1 MNSTYWSGH
10 FTTNTTNTENPEE
23 IVLWS
28 SGMGWENA
36 TICAEGMYCA
46 GKDNHALCPDSCPPG
61 QICKTAATMEDSPSG
76 GYCPVS
82 SIVEIKC
89 KGLQGCNDSGQRRFH
104 PTITFVL
111 FILSLN
117 LCVTGLFFFR
127 NKITKSA
134 KVSKAK
140 KAEKAKEKKENTVE
154 VEQSVRKSILP
165 VISNPIDIEFDRIR
179 LKLPNI
185 GTIMQGAS
193 GSMKHGTITAIM
205 GPSGAGKTTMLNLL
219 SGKVDRTSGIIKING
234 EEREMCEFKDVI
246 GFAPQV
252 DTMHRNLTV
261 EEIITHNALMRLPIN
276 MSKEEK
282 LQRVDDVL
290 EVLEIDHV
298 RDTIIGDARVRG
310 LSGGQL
316 KRANI
321 AMEMVSNPK
330 LLCLDEPTSGLD
342 SLTSFV
348 VLKALKEMAQTGVN
362 VIVVLHQPKKEIF
375 ELFNQ
380 VLLLANGGLTAF
392 IGSPIEMIS
401 YFENL
406 GFPMPPG
413 SNPADF
419 AMDVLGCVVPH
430 ATNPHFKTEDFVL
443 AWMTADENPNAMSL
457 EEAKSLLA
465 DAASDTV
472 DKVTIYSRLRK
483 VRQYLSDIWAH
494 FASGFKKNSSTS
506 DLALP
511 GMFQQ
516 TILLTYRAFLQRIRS
531 PMMTVSTLI
540 AYVVLGT
547 ILPANFTSIDNFVMY
562 NGLLEGLESQ
572 YNGGVIA
579 YVRQNVKPMDNI
591 CAIMGI
597 MNTFA
602 AIACCVSVSI
612 LGGNERL
619 VFFRETSTGQ
629 SVVAYFF
636 SKVIET
642 LAFMPLYA
650 VAFIMV
656 AMMFDIWF
664 IQTIGTYYIFTILL
678 FLSMYSIGMLCSLFF
693 VNAAVFSL
701 GANLIIITVFSGVT
715 NAIGDASSSFA
726 KFVKC
731 FPIFWTTQG
740 IVTEELKQYDYIFD
754 VAKLNEETPDSI
766 DNALGAGSASPGA
779 GMGKGWNLDTGVGGN
794 IGYCIIALLGWYL
807 LVLLTMKLSSFK
819 KHR

>member
-1 MNSTYWSGH
+1 
-10 FTTNTTNTENPEE
+10 
-23 IVLWS
+23 
-28 SGMGWENA
+28 
-36 TICAEGMYCA
+36 
-46 GKDNHALCPDSCPPG
+46 
-61 QICKTAATMEDSPSG
+61 MEDCPSG

-165 VISNPIDIEFDRIR
+165 VISNPIDIEFERIR
-179 LKLPNI
+179 LKLPSI

-261 EEIITHNALMRLPIN
+261 EDIIIHNALMRLPVN

-380 VLLLANGGLTAF
+380 VLLLAKGGLTAF

-602 AIACCVSVSI
+602 AIACCVSVSV

>member
-1 MNSTYWSGH
+1 
-10 FTTNTTNTENPEE
+10 
-23 IVLWS
+23 
-28 SGMGWENA
+28 
-36 TICAEGMYCA
+36 
-46 GKDNHALCPDSCPPG
+46 
-61 QICKTAATMEDSPSG
+61 
-76 GYCPVS
+76 
-82 SIVEIKC
+82 
-89 KGLQGCNDSGQRRFH
+89 
-104 PTITFVL
+104 
-111 FILSLN
+111 
-117 LCVTGLFFFR
+117 
-127 NKITKSA
+127 
-134 KVSKAK
+134 
-140 KAEKAKEKKENTVE
+140 
-154 VEQSVRKSILP
+154 
-165 VISNPIDIEFDRIR
+165 
-179 LKLPNI
+179 
-185 GTIMQGAS
+185 
-193 GSMKHGTITAIM
+193 
-205 GPSGAGKTTMLNLL
+205 
-219 SGKVDRTSGIIKING
+219 
-234 EEREMCEFKDVI
+234 
-246 GFAPQV
+246 
-252 DTMHRNLTV
+252 
-261 EEIITHNALMRLPIN
+261 
-276 MSKEEK
+276 
-282 LQRVDDVL
+282 
-290 EVLEIDHV
+290 
-298 RDTIIGDARVRG
+298 
-310 LSGGQL
+310 
-316 KRANI
+316 
-321 AMEMVSNPK
+321 
-330 LLCLDEPTSGLD
+330 
-342 SLTSFV
+342 
-348 VLKALKEMAQTGVN
+348 
-362 VIVVLHQPKKEIF
+362 
-375 ELFNQ
+375 
-380 VLLLANGGLTAF
+380 
-392 IGSPIEMIS
+392 
-401 YFENL
+401 
-406 GFPMPPG
+406 
-413 SNPADF
+413 
-419 AMDVLGCVVPH
+419 
-430 ATNPHFKTEDFVL
+430 
-443 AWMTADENPNAMSL
+443 
-457 EEAKSLLA
+457 
-465 DAASDTV
+465 
-472 DKVTIYSRLRK
+472 
-483 VRQYLSDIWAH
+483 
-494 FASGFKKNSSTS
+494 
-506 DLALP
+506 
-511 GMFQQ
+511 
-516 TILLTYRAFLQRIRS
+516 
-531 PMMTVSTLI
+531 MMTVSTLI

-602 AIACCVSVSI
+602 AIACCVSVSV

>member
-1 MNSTYWSGH
+1 
-10 FTTNTTNTENPEE
+10 
-23 IVLWS
+23 
-28 SGMGWENA
+28 
-36 TICAEGMYCA
+36 
-46 GKDNHALCPDSCPPG
+46 
-61 QICKTAATMEDSPSG
+61 
-76 GYCPVS
+76 
-82 SIVEIKC
+82 
-89 KGLQGCNDSGQRRFH
+89 
-104 PTITFVL
+104 
-111 FILSLN
+111 
-117 LCVTGLFFFR
+117 
-127 NKITKSA
+127 
-134 KVSKAK
+134 
-140 KAEKAKEKKENTVE
+140 
-154 VEQSVRKSILP
+154 
-165 VISNPIDIEFDRIR
+165 
-179 LKLPNI
+179 
-185 GTIMQGAS
+185 
-193 GSMKHGTITAIM
+193 
-205 GPSGAGKTTMLNLL
+205 
-219 SGKVDRTSGIIKING
+219 
-234 EEREMCEFKDVI
+234 
-246 GFAPQV
+246 
-252 DTMHRNLTV
+252 
-261 EEIITHNALMRLPIN
+261 
-276 MSKEEK
+276 
-282 LQRVDDVL
+282 
-290 EVLEIDHV
+290 
-298 RDTIIGDARVRG
+298 
-310 LSGGQL
+310 
-316 KRANI
+316 
-321 AMEMVSNPK
+321 
-330 LLCLDEPTSGLD
+330 
-342 SLTSFV
+342 
-348 VLKALKEMAQTGVN
+348 
-362 VIVVLHQPKKEIF
+362 
-375 ELFNQ
+375 
-380 VLLLANGGLTAF
+380 
-392 IGSPIEMIS
+392 
-401 YFENL
+401 
-406 GFPMPPG
+406 
-413 SNPADF
+413 
-419 AMDVLGCVVPH
+419 
-430 ATNPHFKTEDFVL
+430 
-443 AWMTADENPNAMSL
+443 
-457 EEAKSLLA
+457 
-465 DAASDTV
+465 
-472 DKVTIYSRLRK
+472 
-483 VRQYLSDIWAH
+483 
-494 FASGFKKNSSTS
+494 
-506 DLALP
+506 
-511 GMFQQ
+511 
-516 TILLTYRAFLQRIRS
+516 
-531 PMMTVSTLI
+531 
-540 AYVVLGT
+540 
-547 ILPANFTSIDNFVMY
+547 MY

-602 AIACCVSVSI
+602 AIACCVSVSV

>member
-1 MNSTYWSGH
+1 LYQ
-10 FTTNTTNTENPEE
+10 PE
-23 IVLWS
+23 
-28 SGMGWENA
+28 
-36 TICAEGMYCA
+36 
-46 GKDNHALCPDSCPPG
+46 
-61 QICKTAATMEDSPSG
+61 
-76 GYCPVS
+76 
-82 SIVEIKC
+82 
-89 KGLQGCNDSGQRRFH
+89 
-104 PTITFVL
+104 
-111 FILSLN
+111 
-117 LCVTGLFFFR
+117 
-127 NKITKSA
+127 
-134 KVSKAK
+134 
-140 KAEKAKEKKENTVE
+140 
-154 VEQSVRKSILP
+154 
-165 VISNPIDIEFDRIR
+165 
-179 LKLPNI
+179 
-185 GTIMQGAS
+185 
-193 GSMKHGTITAIM
+193 
-205 GPSGAGKTTMLNLL
+205 
-219 SGKVDRTSGIIKING
+219 
-234 EEREMCEFKDVI
+234 
-246 GFAPQV
+246 
-252 DTMHRNLTV
+252 
-261 EEIITHNALMRLPIN
+261 
-276 MSKEEK
+276 
-282 LQRVDDVL
+282 
-290 EVLEIDHV
+290 
-298 RDTIIGDARVRG
+298 
-310 LSGGQL
+310 
-316 KRANI
+316 
-321 AMEMVSNPK
+321 
-330 LLCLDEPTSGLD
+330 
-342 SLTSFV
+342 
-348 VLKALKEMAQTGVN
+348 
-362 VIVVLHQPKKEIF
+362 KEIF

-380 VLLLANGGLTAF
+380 VLLLAKGGLTAF

-413 SNPADF
+413 SNHADF
-419 AMDVLGCVVPH
+419 VMDILGGVVQHPS
-430 ATNPHFKTEDFVL
+430 NPHFKTEDFVL

-483 VRQYLSDIWAH
+483 VRQYFSDISAH

-602 AIACCVSVSI
+602 AIACCVSVSV